1 MENIGMVD
9 NQELSASQ
17 KQAMH
22 EEKLHAAQKFEA
34 FINSLAVIVAKYGN
48 EVLAE
53 IEGAA

>member
-9 NQELSASQ
+9 NQGLSASDR
-17 KQAMH
+17 KASH
-22 EEKLHAAQKFEA
+22 TDRLHASQKFEA
-34 FINSLAVIVAKYGN
+34 FINSLAVIVAKYGD